1 LLDFDF
7 STSTLLIALVV
18 LLVLAGYF
26 SASETAM
33 MALNRYRLRH
43 LAERKHPG
51 AARAEKL
58 LERPDRLIGL
68 LLTGNNFVN
77 NAATTIAALVSVR
90 LLGELGPLVSTILI
104 TIVGLIFAETM
115 PKTLAALHPE
125 RIAFLSAPLLQ
136 GLMWLLYPF
145 VWAIN
150 VLANAVLLVFGVRV
164 EAGGGMTLS
173 REELRTVLKEAGAL
187 LPRKHREMLFSVLD
201 LEGMAVESI
210 MIPRAEID
218 AIDLAAP
225 PAELREH
232 LTTTRHTRIPCY
244 LGSLDNL
251 VGILHMRKV
260 SRLLTGNEEITLEA
274 LKALADEPY
283 FIPSGTD
290 LNTQLLNFQRRK
302 QRMGIIV
309 DEYGDIEGLLTLDD
323 LLEEIVGEYTTHP
336 QVYDLDIYPQPD
348 GSFLIDGTTSIRE
361 INRRCQW
368 QLPEHGPKTL
378 NGLILEAL
386 EDIPDADTSVKIG
399 DYFIEVTSTTGKAV
413 RTARVRP
420 AQAVTQA

>member
-1 LLDFDF
+1 
-7 STSTLLIALVV
+7 
-18 LLVLAGYF
+18 
-26 SASETAM
+26 
-33 MALNRYRLRH
+33 
-43 LAERKHPG
+43 
-51 AARAEKL
+51 
-58 LERPDRLIGL
+58 
-68 LLTGNNFVN
+68 
-77 NAATTIAALVSVR
+77 
-90 LLGELGPLVSTILI
+90 
-104 TIVGLIFAETM
+104 
-115 PKTLAALHPE
+115 
-125 RIAFLSAPLLQ
+125 
-136 GLMWLLYPF
+136 
-145 VWAIN
+145 
-150 VLANAVLLVFGVRV
+150 
-164 EAGGGMTLS
+164 
-173 REELRTVLKEAGAL
+173 
-187 LPRKHREMLFSVLD
+187 
-201 LEGMAVESI
+201 